1 MGVKRIVKKKDIV
14 DYSIEEVFEIF
25 KTEKLA
31 YGIQT
36 ITIRN
41 YEESLKRFAA
51 AAGDEAVYLS
61 DLNKTVIINFIY
73 TLQEA
78 EVRDTTINHYLRELR
93 AFFNWC
99 YKEGYLRQKLDIKL
113 IKRSVVFITTA

>member
-31 YGIQT
+31 YGIQP

-41 YEESLKRFAA
+41 YEESLKRF
-51 AAGDEAVYLS
+51 VL
-61 DLNKTVIINFIY
+61 VI
-73 TLQEA
+73 
-78 EVRDTTINHYLRELR
+78 
-93 AFFNWC
+93 
-99 YKEGYLRQKLDIKL
+99 
-113 IKRSVVFITTA
+113 